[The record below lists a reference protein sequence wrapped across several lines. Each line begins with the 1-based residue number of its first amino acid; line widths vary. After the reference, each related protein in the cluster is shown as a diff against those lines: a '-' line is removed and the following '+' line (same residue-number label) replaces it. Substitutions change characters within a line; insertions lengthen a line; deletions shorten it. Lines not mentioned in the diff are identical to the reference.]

1 MIDTEALYVEIP
13 LDRDR
18 FVDLLDDASW
28 RELAGGAAQAYTS
41 ETLYEG
47 EYSGARSARIMRLT
61 TGDPDAEVRIAID
74 MAPMVLSR
82 PVLALSRSLMRAFG
96 ARTGDRARML
106 ARVALLIHMVE
117 PGDGVA
123 GFQPLPLKRGLEG
136 ALGLAHSPVRPEIW
150 SPLERSI
157 FEFAPTVTLDVRD
170 GGGAADRLG
179 LAMILHDESIA
190 SAGRDGAPGSE
201 PPDAARAAALVA
213 DLRSRGF
220 RPHIADARERCRAG
234 LTVVAERV
242 LRHAGTASPP
252 LSTAAAAASMRGAL
266 GLTAISL
273 GLVEATRAEVLA
285 ATTSAMIAQSLSGFR
300 GMAE

>member
-1 MIDTEALYVEIP
+1 MIDTEALHVEIP

-18 FVDLLDDASW
+18 FVDLLEDASW

-74 MAPMVLSR
+74 AVPLVLSR

-106 ARVALLIHMVE
+106 ARMALLIHMVE
-117 PGDGVA
+117 LGDEGA
-123 GFQPLPLKRGLEG
+123 GLQPLPLKRGLEG
-136 ALGLAHSPVRPEIW
+136 ALGLAPAPARPEIW
-150 SPLERSI
+150 SALERSI
-157 FEFAPTVTLDVRD
+157 VEFAPTAALDVRD
-170 GGGAADRLG
+170 GGGATDRLG
-179 LAMILHDESIA
+179 LAVILHDESVA

-201 PPDAARAAALVA
+201 PPDTARAAALVA

-220 RPHIADARERCRAG
+220 RPYIASAGERRRAG

-242 LRHAGTASPP
+242 LWHPGTASPP
-252 LSTAAAAASMRGAL
+252 LSTAAAAARLRGAL

-273 GLVEATRAEVLA
+273 GLIEATRAEVLA
-285 ATTSAMIAQSLSGFR
+285 ATTSTTIAQTLSGFR